1 MHPGSALRARETE
14 RDGNMGNLDRLLN
27 SESIKGK
34 QRKDSMT
41 SAAVSNREEINKCI
55 KNIRHAG

>member
-55 KNIRHAG
+55 KI